1 MRIGIRRFSCLSSY
15 HRPFR
20 ERISPINA
28 QSKAR
33 SDCLDQPPLLYPEAL
48 VDLKIYSENDFPP
61 YLPKLNSLFDELF
74 SGGKGFRAKLT
85 QSVADAISIPTSTT
99 HLLCQTIE
107 FIHNSSLLH
116 DDLVDRSSLR
126 RGKTAAWLKYT
137 PEYAVLAGDYLLAR
151 VMVNLSDYG
160 NVRLIRQTSQAIS
173 DLLEG
178 EWLQDDL
185 VKRLEVTAEQIDRV
199 HLLKTGSLFKW
210 CLQAP
215 FLAANEYSEE
225 LHAKLARLG
234 NILGLLLQR
243 SDDLLDFNIRNN
255 ERKNVM
261 GDLKAGYINSF
272 TAYLFDGLEKAT
284 IEKAS
289 QTFELEA
296 FKQVVGQERFVEKL
310 KSFDAIN
317 EALIQEYKTLT
328 LALDGI
334 LKGKWP
340 QLTETLRALPEPLY
354 WRNV

>member
-1 MRIGIRRFSCLSSY
+1 M
-15 HRPFR
+15 
-20 ERISPINA
+20 
-28 QSKAR
+28 
-33 SDCLDQPPLLYPEAL
+33 
-48 VDLKIYSENDFPP
+48 DLKIYSQNDFPS

-85 QSVADAISIPTSTT
+85 QAVGESIQVPESTI

-160 NVRLIRQTSQAIS
+160 NIQLVRLTSQAIS

-178 EWLQDDL
+178 EWLQDAF
-185 VKRLEVTAEQIDRV
+185 VKRLEVTAQEIDRV

-210 CLQAP
+210 CLRAP
-215 FLAANEYSEE
+215 FMAQEEYSSE
-225 LHAKLARLG
+225 LHGKLERLG
-234 NILGLLLQR
+234 EILGLLLQR
-243 SDDLLDFNIRNN
+243 SDDLLDFNVRNN

-261 GDLKAGYINSF
+261 GDIKAGYINSF
-272 TAYLFDGLEKAT
+272 TAFLFVGLDHST
-284 IEKAS
+284 IQKAS

-296 FKQVVGQERFVEKL
+296 FKQVVGQTHFVEKL
-310 KSFDAIN
+310 KQFDAQN
-317 EALIQEYKTLT
+317 SLLIDEYKSLT
-328 LALDGI
+328 TSLNQLSEGR
-334 LKGKWP
+334 WP
-340 QLTETLRALPEPLY
+340 QLIDTLKALPEPLY